1 MTTIK
6 IIAMACDKTRTEVVQ
21 KELVASTTQ
30 DNSTS
35 LNPQKTSWF
44 VKRAQVKQ
52 LCLWVMWFIST
63 LKRICCGLRA
73 QVKQQNV
80 VFVGDVI
87 YITLKRICC
96 GLHAQVKQQNVVF
109 VGDVIYIDL
118 ETHLLW
124 LRAQV
129 KKHNVVFVGDVIY
142 IGLETHLL
150 WFEWERRELT
160 SPAPEAATSW
170 TLNAM
175 HNNSKNAMFR
185 FKSIIVIF

>member
-63 LKRICCGLRA
+63 LKRICCGL
-73 QVKQQNV
+73 N
-80 VFVGDVI
+80 
-87 YITLKRICC
+87 
-96 GLHAQVKQQNVVF
+96 AQVKQQNVVF

-129 KKHNVVFVGDVIY
+129 KQVCGWCDLYRPWNAFAVVWMGKERTY
-142 IGLETHLL
+142 ITSTRGGHFLNIECHAQQQQ
-150 WFEWERRELT
+150 ER
-160 SPAPEAATSW
+160 
-170 TLNAM
+170 
-175 HNNSKNAMFR
+175 H
-185 FKSIIVIF
+185 V

>member
-63 LKRICCGLRA
+63 LKRICCGL
-73 QVKQQNV
+73 
-80 VFVGDVI
+80 
-87 YITLKRICC
+87 
-96 GLHAQVKQQNVVF
+96 HAQVKQQNVVF

-129 KKHNVVFVGDVIY
+129 KQQNVVFVGDVIY